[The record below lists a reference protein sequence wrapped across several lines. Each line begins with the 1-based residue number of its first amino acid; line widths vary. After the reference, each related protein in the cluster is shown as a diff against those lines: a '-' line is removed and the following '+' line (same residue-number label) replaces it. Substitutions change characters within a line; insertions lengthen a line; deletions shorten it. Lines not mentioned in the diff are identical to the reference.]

1 MKFPILSLVALVAMS
16 FIAADVAD
24 AQHFDIFLARPAVG
38 NQTVIGGAD
47 VDNLAYDDIAR
58 VFEVELGELGAE
70 FFALE
75 PGVNHPNTTFPTNAY
90 PASASSLVPGDTLRL
105 LKTSFSVDG
114 NVADLFYWNG
124 VGPVSFSPAAANFRI
139 ELGDPLTD
147 TPGVGGSFDDHP
159 FFFVDDISLPG
170 VYLASAYGVVDGFA
184 PSVPVY
190 LVMGTESLITPA
202 FLGITQEEFDLLDE
216 EALDAAL
223 ELVIEQAA
231 EWVESNLVVPEPG
244 TLALAS
250 FASYSLLLIGR
261 RQHLHASPECRA

>member
-1 MKFPILSLVALVAMS
+1 MKFPSLRLVALVALF
-16 FIAADVAD
+16 FIAADAAN

-47 VDNLAYDDIAR
+47 VDNLAYDDVTR
-58 VFEVELGELGAE
+58 VFEVDLGELGAE

-75 PGVNHPNTTFPTNAY
+75 PGVNHPDTNFPTNAY
-90 PASASSLVPGDTLRL
+90 PASASPLVPGDTLRL
-105 LKTSFSVDG
+105 LKTSVSVGGD
-114 NVADLFYWNG
+114 VADLFYWNG
-124 VGPVSFSPAAANFRI
+124 VDPVSFSPAAANFRI

-147 TPGVGGSFDDHP
+147 TPGIGGSFDDHP
-159 FFFVDDISLPG
+159 FFFIDDISLPG

-184 PSVPVY
+184 PSASVY

-216 EALDAAL
+216 EALDEAL

-244 TLALAS
+244 TLVLAS
-250 FASYSLLLIGR
+250 AASCALLLTSR
-261 RQHLHASPECRA
+261 RQRRHEFRA